1 MADKFSLS
9 ILLKLQDQLTAP
21 LKRVR
26 KEFKGLGRELK
37 AVSKEMTQVGRTL
50 TLGLT
55 APIAL
60 FGIASVKTAAEFQA
74 AMNFVGAVTNA
85 TEKEFADLTAIAR
98 KMGATTQFSATEAA
112 SGLKLLGQAGL
123 DAVTAT
129 KALPA
134 VLELAAS
141 AQTDMGTA
149 ADIVT
154 NIMAGFSI
162 EVSKLGEVNDILVN
176 TFTNSN
182 TTLQEMGEAMK
193 LVGPV
198 ASALGFDFNEVA
210 ASLGNLANAGIKGSE
225 GGTAMRRNLSRLAA
239 PTTTM
244 KKLLKALNV
253 QTKDAAGEMLGIA
266 DIVGQFEDA
275 IERTGKKTAIAA
287 AIMDESAFGQRGG
300 PAFLALIGQ
309 GADKIEKLTAVTRRQ
324 GSAAKIAAAQ
334 MIGLPGALKLFISAF
349 EAFRISLV
357 SGDIGNLLNQFIR
370 LVASLFQGLSELNPT
385 ILKWG
390 VVFAGVLAIVG
401 PLLVVIGS
409 LAALMGVIGTS
420 IGVVLG
426 IAAALTLALTAWA
439 VVLVQIVEN
448 WQDIVRI
455 FKNLSFLEILT
466 GTIKEFFDQ
475 WTTGLGIIK
484 ELLGLAGG
492 NNKVNINQ
500 GGGGSAAAGIARQGV
515 DVNNQLDVNLR
526 VRGEGGATATVEGV
540 SSSGPKANVT
550 TEGFVGAQ

>member
-21 LKRVR
+21 LRKVR

-37 AVSKEMTQVGRTL
+37 AISREMTQVGKAL

-60 FGIASVKTAAEFQA
+60 FGVASVKTAAEFQA
-74 AMNFVGAVTNA
+74 AMNFVGAVTDA
-85 TEKEFADLTAIAR
+85 TAKEFENLTTIAR
-98 KMGATTQFSATEAA
+98 KMGSTTQFSATQAA
-112 SGLKLLGQAGL
+112 EGLRFLGQAGL
-123 DAVTAT
+123 DAATAA

-134 VLELAAS
+134 ALELAAS
-141 AQTDMGTA
+141 AQIDLGTA

-162 EVSKLGEVNDILVN
+162 EVSRLGEVNDILVN

-182 TTLQEMGEAMK
+182 TTLQEMGEGMK

-239 PTTTM
+239 PTKSM
-244 KKLLKALNV
+244 QKLLKALGI
-253 QTKDAAGEMLGIA
+253 QTTDAAGDLLGIA
-266 DIVGQFEDA
+266 DIVGQFENA
-275 IERTGKKTAIAA
+275 IEQTGKKTAIAA

-309 GADKIEKLTAVTRRQ
+309 GADKIEELTAVTRRQ
-324 GSAAKIAAAQ
+324 GTAAKITAAQ
-334 MIGLPGALKLFISAF
+334 MRGLPGALKLFISAF

-357 SGDIGNLLNQFIR
+357 SGDIGDLLNSFIR
-370 LVASLFQGLSELNPT
+370 LVARLFQGLSELNPT
-385 ILKWG
+385 FLK
-390 VVFAGVLAIVG
+390 
-401 PLLVVIGS
+401 
-409 LAALMGVIGTS
+409 
-420 IGVVLG
+420 
-426 IAAALTLALTAWA
+426 WA
-439 VVLVQIVEN
+439 VVLAGVTALLGPMLLAVGSLSLLMTALGATMGTVFGVGAALFAAMAAWSIVLVKFVEN
-448 WQDIVRI
+448 WEDIVTV
-455 FKNLSFLEILT
+455 FKNFSF
-466 GTIKEFFDQ
+466 KDFFDDWIAGIKIIGNFLKGFLIINPATDPRFQ
-475 WTTGLGIIK
+475 QAQQSTTT
-484 ELLGLAGG
+484 
-492 NNKVNINQ
+492 
-500 GGGGSAAAGIARQGV
+500 AAAGIARQGV
-515 DVNNQLDVNLR
+515 DVNNQLDVNIS
-526 VRGEGGATATVEGV
+526 VKGEGGAVPTVEKV
-540 SSSGPKANVT
+540 RSSGPQANIT